1 MTMHLV
7 RGMTTLNTRKKKS
20 TKMTAGKLERLQ
32 KEHREHNKH
41 MKRLGCHN
49 NLMTFDE
56 FVDYVHGN
64 YKPKKVAKTEGTN
77 FDWNANSGYRRS
89 SPTDNA
95 PSHISS
101 ASFAPATKKEAMQ
114 YTGERKLVG
123 IAMMHKSNLVPV
135 FADDDDKTGQKQ
147 ATEIAQMRRN

>member
-7 RGMTTLNTRKKKS
+7 RGMTTTS
-20 TKMTAGKLERLQ
+20 TKKRKSKMTKAKMERLV
-32 KEHREHNKH
+32 KEHREHNKR
-41 MKRLGCHN
+41 MKQLHCHN
-49 NLMTFDE
+49 NIMTFDE
-56 FVDYVHGN
+56 YVDYVHGH
-64 YKPKKVAKTEGTN
+64 YKPKSKPTATN
-77 FDWNANSGYRRS
+77 YSWSDHHGYTRE
-89 SPTDNA
+89 SPNI
-95 PSHISS
+95 PSLTTS
-101 ASFAPATKKEAMQ
+101 ASFSPAVKKERME

>member
-1 MTMHLV
+1 MTMSLV
-7 RGMTTLNTRKKKS
+7 RGMTTLNTKKRKA

-49 NLMTFDE
+49 NMMTFDE
-56 FVDYVHGN
+56 YVDYVHGN
-64 YKPKKVAKTEGTN
+64 YKPKSKPSAISTPWQQESYHRETEHV
-77 FDWNANSGYRRS
+77 
-89 SPTDNA
+89 
-95 PSHISS
+95 PSHYSK
-101 ASFAPATKKEAMQ
+101 ASFAPATKKEVMQ

>member
-7 RGMTTLNTRKKKS
+7 RGMTTLNTKKRKS
-20 TKMTAGKLERLQ
+20 KMTAGKLERLQ
-32 KEHREHNKH
+32 KQLREHNKH
-41 MKRLGCHN
+41 MKQLGCHSN
-49 NLMTFDE
+49 IMTLDE
-56 FVDYVHGN
+56 YVDYVQGN
-64 YKPKKVAKTEGTN
+64 YKPKTKLSAVKAPWQQEGYTRKTEN
-77 FDWNANSGYRRS
+77 V
-89 SPTDNA
+89 
-95 PSHISS
+95 PSHNSEH
-101 ASFAPATKKEAMQ
+101 SFAPATKKEAMQ

>member
-7 RGMTTLNTRKKKS
+7 RGMTTLNTKKRK
-20 TKMTAGKLERLQ
+20 TKMTKGKHERLV
-32 KEHREHNKH
+32 KEHREHNKR
-41 MKRLGCHN
+41 MKQLNCHN

-56 FVDYVHGN
+56 YVDYVHGN
-64 YKPKKVAKTEGTN
+64 YKPKTKPTAVKAPWQQEGYTRPTEHV
-77 FDWNANSGYRRS
+77 
-89 SPTDNA
+89 
-95 PSHISS
+95 PSHNSEH
-101 ASFAPATKKEAMQ
+101 SFAPATKKEAMQ

-135 FADDDDKTGQKQ
+135 FADDDDKNGSKQ

>member
-49 NLMTFDE
+49 NMMTFE
-56 FVDYVHGN
+56 EYVDYVHGN
-64 YKPKKVAKTEGTN
+64 YKPKTKPTAIKAPWQHEGYSRKTE
-77 FDWNANSGYRRS
+77 YV
-89 SPTDNA
+89 
-95 PSHISS
+95 PSHNSEH
-101 ASFAPATKKEAMQ
+101 SFAPATKKEAMQ

-135 FADDDDKTGQKQ
+135 FADEDDKTGSKQ

>member
-7 RGMTTLNTRKKKS
+7 RGMTSLNTKKRKS
-20 TKMTAGKLERLQ
+20 KMTKAKQDRLVR
-32 KEHREHNKH
+32 EHREHNKH

-49 NLMTFDE
+49 NVMTFDE
-56 FVDYVHGN
+56 YVDYVHGN
-64 YKPKKVAKTEGTN
+64 YKPKTQPTATN
-77 FDWNANSGYRRS
+77 FEWNASGGYRRDV
-89 SPTDNA
+89 PHI
-95 PSHISS
+95 PSKISEH
-101 ASFAPATKKEAMQ
+101 SFGPATKKEAMQ

>member
-20 TKMTAGKLERLQ
+20 SKMTAGKLERLQ

-41 MKRLGCHN
+41 MKRLGCHSN
-49 NLMTFDE
+49 VMTFE
-56 FVDYVHGN
+56 EYVDYVHGR
-64 YKPKKVAKTEGTN
+64 YKAKTKPTASN
-77 FDWNANSGYRRS
+77 FEWNASGNYRR
-89 SPTDNA
+89 PTEHI
-95 PSHISS
+95 PSRISEH
-101 ASFAPATKKEAMQ
+101 SFGPATKKEAMQ

>member
-49 NLMTFDE
+49 NCMTFDE
-56 FVDYVHGN
+56 YVDYVHGR
-64 YKPKKVAKTEGTN
+64 YKPKTKPTATN
-77 FDWNANSGYRRS
+77 FDWNASGGYRRDV
-89 SPTDNA
+89 PHI
-95 PSHISS
+95 PSKMSEH
-101 ASFAPATKKEAMQ
+101 SFGPATKKQAMQ

-135 FADDDDKTGQKQ
+135 FADEDDKTGQKQ